1 MNQTQRASSAKNAK
15 GAAPTMEQLQTS
27 LKRSRTWNVVLAA
40 IVVFLG
46 VVVLAQT
53 LQGKTEEE
61 AVAAEEVVAVE
72 TDTSENG
79 ETVAAEE
86 NEGGER
92 EFVRR
97 QEGDPMA
104 VGDVNAPV
112 VMTEWVDLQ
121 CPYCALFANDTLPTL
136 IEQYVD
142 TGQLLIEFSDVAY
155 FGEGSVE
162 GAVAAR
168 AAAEQGMYFDFIKA
182 VYAMGENA
190 PELDREVLMG
200 VAEDIGIPDMAK
212 FEADYDSEEIRAA
225 VAQSNADAQAIGVSS
240 VPFFVIENTPMT
252 GAQPLEAFQSFI
264 EDFAAKK

>member
-1 MNQTQRASSAKNAK
+1 MNQTQRTPSAKNAQ

-46 VVVLAQT
+46 IVVLAQT
-53 LQGKTEEE
+53 LQGRADEE

-72 TDTSENG
+72 TDTAEDG
-79 ETVAAEE
+79 ETVVVEE
-86 NEGGER
+86 DEGGER

-104 VGDVNAPV
+104 LGDVDAPV
-112 VMTEWVDLQ
+112 VMTEWLDLQ
-121 CPYCALFANDTLPTL
+121 CPYCALFANDTLPAL

-142 TGQLLIEFSDVAY
+142 AGQLRIEFSDVAY

-162 GAVAAR
+162 GAAAAR
-168 AAAEQGMYFDFIKA
+168 AAAEQDMYFDFVTA
-182 VYAMGENA
+182 VYGMGENA
-190 PELDREVLMG
+190 PELDREILMG

-212 FEADYDSEEIRAA
+212 FEADYDSEEVRQA
-225 VAQSNADAQAIGVSS
+225 VAQSNANAQAIGVSS